1 MTGAP
6 NPTPSQPKEKKE
18 FPYRKRSCANT
29 SLSAL
34 LARTRDA
41 RKEYSELKV

>member
-6 NPTPSQPKEKKE
+6 KLTPTQPKEKKE
-18 FPYRKRSCANT
+18 FPYRKRSCTNM

-34 LARTRDA
+34 RAHTRETI
-41 RKEYSELKV
+41 REYSELKV